1 MRADVPD
8 DFVYTPPRG
17 CARAG
22 STIGDGARPPRLVA
36 ANRLVIYAGQGVHYA
51 RAWKQLRELA
61 ELLEAP
67 VTDEPAGQERVPGE
81 PPAVA
86 RARVGARSASSSTT
100 S

>member
-1 MRADVPD
+1 MPD
-8 DFVYTPPRG
+8 DFVYTPAPRLRM
-17 CARAG
+17 APDPQSVTAL
-22 STIGDGARPPRLVA
+22 AAELVA

-67 VTDEPAGQERVPGE
+67 VTTSACR
-81 PPAVA
+81 A
-86 RARVGARSASSSTT
+86 RAPSRRTTRCRSARAGARSASSSTT